1 MVLSEP
7 GRISMP
13 LLKGAM
19 GATRY
24 RVVDPPVDLQRD
36 DLIDLLNE
44 NGFCEPF
51 SKATAGET
59 LGWVNIHN
67 LCVSAFD
74 PEDSC
79 YTQYLC
85 FSLRID
91 NKRLPAKLVK
101 ARLELRAQ
109 EWMSER
115 GADRIPAAVKR
126 ELKEQL
132 ELELLPKQL
141 PSVIA
146 HDVCWDLKDHKVW
159 FFSGSRKANESF
171 RLRFGQTFNLD
182 LAPVGVM
189 GALSGHPMADTWRYR
204 LDAVG
209 HSDYRPEQRL

>member
-1 MVLSEP
+1 
-7 GRISMP
+7 MP

-24 RVVDPPVDLQRD
+24 RVVDPPSNLNRD
-36 DLIDLLNE
+36 DLLGHLNE
-44 NGFCEPF
+44 KAFQEPF
-51 SKATAGET
+51 SQAQSGET
-59 LGWVNIHN
+59 IGWVNIHN
-67 LCVSAFD
+67 LCVYSFD

-79 YTQYLC
+79 YSQYLC

-101 ARLELRAQ
+101 ARVELEAQ
-109 EWMSER
+109 AWMRER
-115 GADRIPAAVKR
+115 GADRIPSQVKR

-132 ELELLPKQL
+132 ELQLLPRQL
-141 PSVIA
+141 PSVVA

-159 FFSGSRKANESF
+159 FFAAARKANESF
-171 RLRFGQTFNLD
+171 RQRFGQTFDLD

-189 GALSGHPMADTWRYR
+189 GAVRKHAMASEWRHR

-209 HSDYRPEQRL
+209 HSDYRPEHRP